1 MGLGLKER
9 DLLELL
15 QTSSEVQR
23 VIRNIVSTMPDFQK
37 NKISPLEE
45 KIKDLQYQLNS
56 KNTQLQKIQRDY
68 SDMQQKNQM
77 LQNDI
82 SEKQQSL
89 QKLSDD
95 NRKLHEQISDL
106 QNDLNESSKKINILK
121 NVFGEPVRYLNLY
134 KSLSEST
141 KTSLYNV
148 VNDHDTVSFI
158 VSCTTEDNLKAI
170 WDYTREII
178 DLPKYSEDADILK
191 QIFDYFFRIFN
202 DSLPE
207 AVYIRDVIEEG
218 TDFDDEY
225 YDRASGSATY
235 GSVQSVLLLGYQ
247 SRNTGKIIRKS
258 LVKV

>member
-82 SEKQQSL
+82 SEKQRSL

-95 NRKLHEQISDL
+95 NRKLHD
-106 QNDLNESSKKINILK
+106 
-121 NVFGEPVRYLNLY
+121 
-134 KSLSEST
+134 
-141 KTSLYNV
+141 
-148 VNDHDTVSFI
+148 
-158 VSCTTEDNLKAI
+158 
-170 WDYTREII
+170 
-178 DLPKYSEDADILK
+178 
-191 QIFDYFFRIFN
+191 
-202 DSLPE
+202 
-207 AVYIRDVIEEG
+207 
-218 TDFDDEY
+218 
-225 YDRASGSATY
+225 
-235 GSVQSVLLLGYQ
+235 
-247 SRNTGKIIRKS
+247 
-258 LVKV
+258 